1 MRKIFINSIVAT
13 TLATNS
19 FSIGLDSIIDGA
31 QGSLGGLLKNS
42 ISQYWKEI
50 DKYTSGV
57 AGMCYEPSVSSIGS
71 LGSGDICDIVNKIDN
86 LNLNACG
93 LAPSLPGM
101 QKKSKSIG
109 LNGLKRL
116 CSNQTR
122 EFKDIASSTIQDFS
136 KDVFGEQ
143 PKAVKLPN
151 GKSVEEHFKTWNIND
166 IVMKDNNDN
175 SLVKKYILNNDNT
188 MVRLMMDYST
198 TKEASNKNP
207 NDIAI
212 KDIAKA
218 PSDLKS
224 YNQGIYDLSKTISDN
239 TNDTSAYSIGSAI
252 KLKVNNANGD
262 PKEAQ
267 QHLNDIQS
275 QYDIAKNIE
284 ISNALKLAR
293 EDSDIPIP
301 TQEYVDILREDLK
314 PKAVA
319 QIRKQQLRDAQ
330 IVKEINEKW
339 DRKVAINKLI
349 ADKEVIMSLQFNENE
364 AKAKIESIVN
374 SVGTTSSIGEKPS
387 I

>member
-19 FSIGLDSIIDGA
+19 FSINLDSIIDSA
-31 QGSLGGLLKNS
+31 QGSLGGLLGNS

-57 AGMCYEPSVSSIGS
+57 AGMCYTPSVS
-71 LGSGDICDIVNKIDN
+71 LGSGDICDVVNSIAN
-86 LNLNACG
+86 LNFNVCG
-93 LAPSLPGM
+93 LAPSLSGM
-101 QKKSKSIG
+101 QKKSQYIG
-109 LNGLKRL
+109 LYGLKRL
-116 CSNQTR
+116 CSNQIR

-136 KDVFGEQ
+136 EDVFGEQ

-151 GKSVEEHFKTWNIND
+151 GKSVEEHFKMWNIND
-166 IVMKDNNDN
+166 IVMKDNTDN
-175 SLVKKYILNNDNT
+175 SLVKKYILNNDNA
-188 MVRLMMDYST
+188 MVRLMMDYSV
-198 TKEASNKNP
+198 TKEATNKNP
-207 NDIAI
+207 SDITI

-252 KLKVNNANGD
+252 KLKVNDANGD
-262 PKEAQ
+262 PTQAQ
-267 QHLNDIQS
+267 KHLNDIQR

-301 TQEYVDILREDLK
+301 TQDYIDILREDLK

-374 SVGTTSSIGEKPS
+374 SVGTTGSIGGIPS

>member
-1 MRKIFINSIVAT
+1 M
-13 TLATNS
+13 
-19 FSIGLDSIIDGA
+19 
-31 QGSLGGLLKNS
+31 
-42 ISQYWKEI
+42 
-50 DKYTSGV
+50 
-57 AGMCYEPSVSSIGS
+57 
-71 LGSGDICDIVNKIDN
+71 
-86 LNLNACG
+86 
-93 LAPSLPGM
+93 
-101 QKKSKSIG
+101 
-109 LNGLKRL
+109 
-116 CSNQTR
+116 
-122 EFKDIASSTIQDFS
+122 
-136 KDVFGEQ
+136 
-143 PKAVKLPN
+143 KLPN

-374 SVGTTSSIGEKPS
+374 SVGTTNSTSSLKEKNGT

>member
-19 FSIGLDSIIDGA
+19 FSIGLDSVVNNV
-31 QGSLGGLLKNS
+31 QGSFGGILGNS

-57 AGMCYEPSVSSIGS
+57 SGMCYEPSVSS
-71 LGSGDICDIVNKIDN
+71 LGSGGDICDIVNSIGN
-86 LNLNACG
+86 LNFNLCG
-93 LAPSLPGM
+93 LAPGLPGM

-109 LNGLKRL
+109 LTGLKRL
-116 CSNQTR
+116 CNNQIK
-122 EFKDIASSTIQDFS
+122 EFKDIASSTVQDFS
-136 KDVFGEQ
+136 EDVFGEQ
-143 PKAVKLPN
+143 PKTVKLPN
-151 GKSVEEHFKTWNIND
+151 GKSVEDHFKTWNIND
-166 IVMKDNNDN
+166 IIMKDNTDN

-188 MVRLMMDYST
+188 IVRLMMDYST
-198 TKEASNKNP
+198 TKEATNKNP
-207 NDIAI
+207 SDITI
-212 KDIAKA
+212 EDIAKA

-267 QHLNDIQS
+267 KHLNDIQR

-301 TQEYVDILREDLK
+301 TQDYIDILREDLK

-374 SVGTTSSIGEKPS
+374 SVGTTSSIGGIPS

>member
-1 MRKIFINSIVAT
+1 MRKIFISSIIAT
-13 TLATNS
+13 TLATSS
-19 FSIGLDSIIDGA
+19 FSINLDSIIDNA
-31 QGSLGGLLKNS
+31 QGSLGGLLGNS

-57 AGMCYEPSVSSIGS
+57 AGMCYTPSVS
-71 LGSGDICDIVNKIDN
+71 LGSGDICDIVNSIAN
-86 LNLNACG
+86 LNFNVCG
-93 LAPSLPGM
+93 LAPNIAGM
-101 QKKSKSIG
+101 QKKSQYIG
-109 LNGLKRL
+109 LYGLKRL
-116 CSNQTR
+116 CSNQIR

-136 KDVFGEQ
+136 EDVFGEQ

-151 GKSVEEHFKTWNIND
+151 GKSVEEHFKMWNIND
-166 IVMKDNNDN
+166 IVMKDNTDN
-175 SLVKKYILNNDNT
+175 SLVKKYILNNDNA

-198 TKEASNKNP
+198 SKEATNKNP
-207 NDIAI
+207 SDITI
-212 KDIAKA
+212 NDIAKA

-252 KLKVNNANGD
+252 KLKVNDANGD
-262 PKEAQ
+262 PTQAQ
-267 QHLNDIQS
+267 KHLNDIQR

-301 TQEYVDILREDLK
+301 TQDYIDILREDLK

-374 SVGTTSSIGEKPS
+374 SVGTTGSIGGIPS